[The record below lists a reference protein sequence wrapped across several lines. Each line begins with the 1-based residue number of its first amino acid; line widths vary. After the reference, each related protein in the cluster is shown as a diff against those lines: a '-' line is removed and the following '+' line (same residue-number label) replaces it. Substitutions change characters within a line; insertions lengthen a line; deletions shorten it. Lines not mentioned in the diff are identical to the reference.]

1 MKCPNCGT
9 ELEDGKL
16 LCENCGEEI
25 KIVPDYDI
33 ELEDQLKESLSS
45 MLEDMEN
52 NEFIKRELKDRKEKP
67 DDFSEADELDDDEFK
82 WKNLIIVF
90 AVIAIFV
97 VVGFMKLTTV
107 KSRDNSYEYQ
117 YNKAIESAAEGNYT
131 DAASYLERALA
142 LEPDDIDSRF
152 LLAKYYDKNGG
163 QQSAIALL
171 EEILKTYAD
180 YSKRDEVYDT
190 LLGIYQDRADYDKMG
205 ELLKTCDIERILTK
219 YNKYA
224 ALSPTFNKDG
234 GIYDRLISISISG
247 NTKGFVYY
255 TTDGSVPTSN
265 SPVYETPILLESG
278 EYVIKAM
285 FVNLYGVESDVVTQ
299 NYYINLSVP
308 DAPLVQPESGT
319 YSVPSMIEAYYS
331 DDINIY
337 YTTDGS
343 TPDKTS
349 NRYNGELEMPYGI
362 SNFSFIV
369 INASGVASEVVSRTY
384 RLEIQANFSTDV
396 AITVLKNSLWAM
408 GALSTADGNV
418 PGKMGLNQ
426 YSVSTLYGEN
436 DMIYYIVKEE
446 YVDTTGTSHETG
458 NFYAI
463 NVDTADLYTAYKVA
477 EGQYNLV
484 LLTEN
489 LTG

>member
-1 MKCPNCGT
+1 
-9 ELEDGKL
+9 
-16 LCENCGEEI
+16 
-25 KIVPDYDI
+25 
-33 ELEDQLKESLSS
+33 
-45 MLEDMEN
+45 
-52 NEFIKRELKDRKEKP
+52 
-67 DDFSEADELDDDEFK
+67 
-82 WKNLIIVF
+82 
-90 AVIAIFV
+90 
-97 VVGFMKLTTV
+97 
-107 KSRDNSYEYQ
+107 
-117 YNKAIESAAEGNYT
+117 
-131 DAASYLERALA
+131 
-142 LEPDDIDSRF
+142 
-152 LLAKYYDKNGG
+152 
-163 QQSAIALL
+163 
-171 EEILKTYAD
+171 
-180 YSKRDEVYDT
+180 
-190 LLGIYQDRADYDKMG
+190 
-205 ELLKTCDIERILTK
+205 
-219 YNKYA
+219 
-224 ALSPTFNKDG
+224 
-234 GIYDRLISISISG
+234 
-247 NTKGFVYY
+247 
-255 TTDGSVPTSN
+255 
-265 SPVYETPILLESG
+265 
-278 EYVIKAM
+278 M

-299 NYYINLSVP
+299 NYYINLTVP

>member
-45 MLEDMEN
+45 MLEEMEN
-52 NEFIKRELKDRKEKP
+52 NEFIKRELEDRKEKP
-67 DDFSEADELDDDEFK
+67 DDFSEDDELDYDEFK

-90 AVIAIFV
+90 AVIAIFIV
-97 VVGFMKLTTV
+97 VAFIRIASA
-107 KSRDNSYEYQ
+107 KSRDNSFEYQ
-117 YNKAIESAAEGNYT
+117 YNKAIESAADGNYSE
-131 DAASYLERALA
+131 AASYLERALA
-142 LEPDDIDSRF
+142 LNPDDIDSRF
-152 LLAKYYDKNGG
+152 LLAKYYDKNGE
-163 QQSAIALL
+163 QQSAISLL
-171 EEILKTYAD
+171 EEILKVDKD
-180 YSKRDEVYDT
+180 YSRRDEVYDI

-224 ALSPTFNKDG
+224 ALEPTFNKDG
-234 GIYDRLISISISG
+234 GIYDKLISISMSG
-247 NTKGFVYY
+247 NTQGFVYY

-319 YSVPSMIEAYYS
+319 YSKPSMIEAYYS
-331 DDINIY
+331 DDIMVY

-343 TPDKTS
+343 VPNKTS
-349 NRYNGELEMPYGI
+349 NRYNGEIEMPYGI

-369 INASGVASEVVSRTY
+369 INDSGVASEVVNRTY
-384 RLEIQANFSTDV
+384 RLEIQANFTTDI
-396 AITVLKNSLWAM
+396 AITVLKNSLWAL
-408 GALSTADGNV
+408 GKLSTADGNV

-426 YSVSTLYGEN
+426 YSVSTLYEEN
-436 DMIYYIVKEE
+436 DTVYYIVKEE
-446 YVDTTGTSHETG
+446 YVDTTGKAHDTG
-458 NFYAI
+458 NYYAI
-463 NVDTADLYTAYKVA
+463 NPETAALYNAYKLD
-477 EGQYNLV
+477 EGKYNLV
-484 LLTEN
+484 SLTES
-489 LTG
+489 LVG